1 MIALR
6 RIDNNPTE
14 PGGLCQGA
22 GAAPQ
27 HKNNHLSIEL
37 KNVTKSFGEVDAVR
51 DVTFSVKEGELM
63 ALLGPSGGGKT
74 TVLRMI
80 AGLEAPTE
88 GDIFISGRRVNDLSV
103 QQRNI
108 GFVFQSYALFKTM
121 TVFKNIAFGLK
132 IKKWKRAEVEARITE
147 LLKLF
152 DLRGLEKRYPHQL
165 SGGQRQ
171 RVAIARALAPNPSVL
186 LLDEP
191 FGAVDAKIRQELRE
205 WLVTLHHD
213 LNVTT
218 IFVTHDQEEA
228 MEVANRIVIFSRGRL
243 EQLGT
248 PREVYE
254 QPANE
259 FVARFIGVMNVLEPQ
274 VQGGVARI
282 GELEFPAS
290 GQPDGQRLRIGFRPY
305 AVQISS
311 DLTQYRYPAV
321 LRHTFFLGVMLR
333 VELELPSGLVIRARM
348 SKEEYAHQGLGDGK
362 EVSFQIRQFRVLA
375 GEQAALKPETELSYQ
390 PPPLIGENI

>member
-1 MIALR
+1 
-6 RIDNNPTE
+6 
-14 PGGLCQGA
+14 
-22 GAAPQ
+22 
-27 HKNNHLSIEL
+27 
-37 KNVTKSFGEVDAVR
+37 
-51 DVTFSVKEGELM
+51 M

-80 AGLEAPTE
+80 AGLEIPTS
-88 GDIFISGRRVNDLSV
+88 GDIFIRGKRVNDLKV

-108 GFVFQSYALFKTM
+108 GFVFQNYALFKNM
-121 TVFKNIAFGLK
+121 SVFKNIAFGLK
-132 IKKWKRAEVEARITE
+132 IKKWKKADIAARIDE

-152 DLRGLEKRYPHQL
+152 DLQGLERRYPHQL

-171 RVAIARALAPNPSVL
+171 RVAIARALAPKPSVL

-228 MEVANRIVIFSRGRL
+228 MEVANRIVIFSRGML
-243 EQLGT
+243 EQLGE

-259 FVARFIGVMNVLEPQ
+259 FVARFIGVMNVLELE
-274 VQGGVARI
+274 VRGGIARAN
-282 GELEFPAS
+282 EMEFPS
-290 GQPDGQRLRIGFRPY
+290 HGQSDGQKLRIGFRPY

-311 DLTQYRYPAV
+311 DLAQYRYRAV

-348 SKEEYAHQGLGDGK
+348 SKEEYAHQRLDDGMT
-362 EVSFQIRQFRVLA
+362 VSFQIRQYRVLA
-375 GEQAALKPETELSYQ
+375 REPAPLGPEAELRYDQAPVF
-390 PPPLIGENI
+390 GENI

>member
-1 MIALR
+1 V
-6 RIDNNPTE
+6 
-14 PGGLCQGA
+14 
-22 GAAPQ
+22 
-27 HKNNHLSIEL
+27 S
-37 KNVTKSFGEVDAVR
+37 NVS
-51 DVTFSVKEGELM
+51 FSVNEGELM

-80 AGLEAPTE
+80 AGLEVPTE
-88 GDIFISGRRVNDLSV
+88 GDIFIRGKRVNDLSV

-108 GFVFQSYALFKTM
+108 GFVFQNYALFKNM

-132 IKKWKRAEVEARITE
+132 IKKWKRAEVAARIAE

-152 DLRGLEKRYPHQL
+152 DLEGLQKRYPHQL

-171 RVAIARALAPNPSVL
+171 RVAIARALAPKPNVL

-228 MEVANRIVIFSRGRL
+228 MEVANRIVIFSRGLL

-259 FVARFIGVMNVLEPQ
+259 FVARFIGVMNVLEPE

-282 GELEFPAS
+282 GELEFPAG
-290 GQPDGQRLRIGFRPY
+290 GQPEGQKLRIGFRPY

-311 DLTQYRYPAV
+311 DLAQYRYRAT
-321 LRHTFFLGVMLR
+321 LRRTFFLGVMLR

-348 SKEEYAHQGLGDGK
+348 SKEEYSHQGLTDGR
-362 EVSFQIRQFRVLA
+362 EVSFQIRQYRVLGREEA
-375 GEQAALKPETELSYQ
+375 ALAPERELKYQAAPVY
-390 PPPLIGENI
+390 GEHI

>member
-1 MIALR
+1 M
-6 RIDNNPTE
+6 
-14 PGGLCQGA
+14 
-22 GAAPQ
+22 
-27 HKNNHLSIEL
+27 SIEL
-37 KNVTKSFGEVDAVR
+37 KNISKKFGEVTAVS
-51 DVTFSVKEGELM
+51 DVNFTVNEGELM

-80 AGLEAPTE
+80 AGLEMPTE
-88 GDIFISGRRVNDLSV
+88 GDIFVRGERVNDVPV
-103 QQRNI
+103 QKRNI

-121 TVFKNIAFGLK
+121 NVFKNIAFGLK
-132 IKKWKRAEVEARITE
+132 IKKWKSADAKARVAELIE
-147 LLKLF
+147 LFGLS
-152 DLRGLEKRYPHQL
+152 GLEKRYPHQL

-171 RVAIARALAPNPSVL
+171 RVAIARALAPKPSVL

-228 MEVANRIVIFSRGRL
+228 MEVSNRIVIFSKGNL
-243 EQLGT
+243 EQIGT

-259 FVARFIGVMNVLEPQ
+259 FVARFVGVMNVLDTE
-274 VQGGVARI
+274 VRGGIARI
-282 GELEFPAS
+282 NEVEFPAP
-290 GQPDGQRLRIGFRPY
+290 GHADGTRLRVGFRPY

-311 DLTQYRYPAV
+311 DLALLPYRAV
-321 LRHTFFLGVMLR
+321 LRHTFFLGILLR
-333 VELELPSGLVIRARM
+333 LELELPSGLILRSRM
-348 SKEEYAHQGLGDGK
+348 TKEEYAQLGLEDGR
-362 EVSFQIRQFRVLA
+362 EVSFQIKNYRVLA
-375 GEQAALKPETELSYQ
+375 SDTGSLAPEVEAPYQA
-390 PPPLIGENI
+390 PPTIGENI

>member
-1 MIALR
+1 M
-6 RIDNNPTE
+6 
-14 PGGLCQGA
+14 
-22 GAAPQ
+22 
-27 HKNNHLSIEL
+27 SIEL
-37 KNVTKSFGEVDAVR
+37 QNVSKVFGEVAAVR
-51 DVTFSVKEGELM
+51 NVSFSVREGELM

-80 AGLEAPTE
+80 AGLEAPTD
-88 GDIFISGRRVNDLSV
+88 GDIFIRGRRVNDLSV

-108 GFVFQSYALFKTM
+108 GFVFQNYALFKNM
-121 TVFKNIAFGLK
+121 NVFSNIAFGLK
-132 IKKWKRAEVEARITE
+132 IRKWKRADIKARIDE
-147 LLKLF
+147 LVTLF
-152 DLRGLEKRYPHQL
+152 GLENLEKRYPHQL

-171 RVAIARALAPNPSVL
+171 RVAIARALAPQPNVL

-243 EQLGT
+243 EQVGA

-259 FVARFIGVMNVLEPQ
+259 FVARFIGVMNVLEPE
-274 VQGGVARI
+274 VRNGVARL
-282 GELEFPAS
+282 GGLEFPAS
-290 GQPDGQRLRIGFRPY
+290 GQPDGQKLRIGFRPY

-311 DLTQYRYPAV
+311 DLTAYQYRAV
-321 LRHTFFLGVMLR
+321 LRRTFFLGVMLR
-333 VELELPSGLVIRARM
+333 VELEMPSGLLLRARM
-348 SKEEYAHQGLGDGK
+348 SKEEYAHQCLEDGR
-362 EVSFQIRQFRVLA
+362 EVSFQIRQYRLLA
-375 GEQAALKPETELSYQ
+375 RENASLPPESELTYQ
-390 PPPLIGENI
+390 PPPTVGENI